1 MKQLE
6 VQEDPNT
13 GELFIE
19 LSNELLTETGFAV
32 NDTIEWIDN
41 NNGSWTMRKIQPQQ
55 ESYHAFIARKYKET
69 DNK

>member
-19 LSNELLTETGFAV
+19 LSNELLTETGLAV
-32 NDTIEWIDN
+32 DDTIEWIDN
-41 NNGSWTMRKIQPQQ
+41 NNGSWTMRKVQP
-55 ESYHAFIARKYKET
+55 
-69 DNK
+69 